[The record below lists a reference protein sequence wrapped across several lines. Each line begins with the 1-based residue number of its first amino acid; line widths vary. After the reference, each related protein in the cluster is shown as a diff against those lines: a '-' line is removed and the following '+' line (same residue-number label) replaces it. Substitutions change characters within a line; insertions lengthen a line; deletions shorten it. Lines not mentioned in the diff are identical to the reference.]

1 LAAFL
6 PIKRLAAFLPIKLL
20 AAFLPIKL
28 LAAFLRRADDRHSSL
43 ISSTGS

>member
-6 PIKRLAAFLPIKLL
+6 PIKRLAAL
-20 AAFLPIKL
+20 LPIKL
-28 LAAFLRRADDRHSSL
+28 LAAFLRGADDRHSSL

>member
-20 AAFLPIKL
+20 AAFLCG
-28 LAAFLRRADDRHSSL
+28 ADDRHSSL

>member
-6 PIKRLAAFLPIKLL
+6 PIKRL

>member
-6 PIKRLAAFLPIKLL
+6 PSKRL